1 MKDNRGGTRPRS
13 GKKTE
18 LYGQPTRRVQVTLD
32 ERTLELL
39 AVLGGGNVSKGI
51 RVAARAA
58 YRPSRQVT

>member
-1 MKDNRGGTRPRS
+1 MKDNRGGTRPHS

-39 AVLGGGNVSKGI
+39 AVLGGTETSAKGFVWP
-51 RVAARAA
+51 RGLRTARHD
-58 YRPSRQVT
+58 R